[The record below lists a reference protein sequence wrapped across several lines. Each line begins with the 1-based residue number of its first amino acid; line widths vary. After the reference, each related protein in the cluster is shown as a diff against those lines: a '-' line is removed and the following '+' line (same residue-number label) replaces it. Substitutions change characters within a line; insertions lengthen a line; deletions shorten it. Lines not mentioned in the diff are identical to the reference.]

1 MRAERIIGA
10 RAEAGIWV
18 SPLAVLLTTRI
29 YAEWEIA
36 RDAVVFPEELVDL
49 ARIVQATLDE
59 QRNLLSQATGRKNET
74 MTSWWRITF
83 LLMGFQALIVAA
95 AWLID
100 WWRS

>member
-1 MRAERIIGA
+1 MRAERIIEG
-10 RAEAGIWV
+10 RTEAGIWV
-18 SPLAVLLTTRI
+18 SPLAVLLTERI
-29 YAEWEIA
+29 HSEWEIA

-49 ARIVQATLDE
+49 ARIVQSTLDE
-59 QRNLLSQATGRKNET
+59 QKHLLSLATGRKNET
-74 MTSWWRITF
+74 MTPWWKMTF

>member
-18 SPLAVLLTTRI
+18 SPLTVLLTTRI

>member
-18 SPLAVLLTTRI
+18 SPLTVLLTTRI

-59 QRNLLSQATGRKNET
+59 QKNLVSQATGRKNEELT
-74 MTSWWRITF
+74 VRWRAMAWF
-83 LLMGFQALIVAA
+83 WSALAA
-95 AWLID
+95 LAVILWAVT
-100 WWRS
+100 R